1 MYIKS
6 IQKVVYFTALIFSTH
21 HLSMAQY
28 VSMQADIRPK
38 IDKSIRHSFQ
48 VLVSPNNKNPL
59 NFKLIV
65 NNPAKQLLAVNLTNL
80 AGKSFQ
86 DDIFYRR
93 PNYLMDLDVGKLED
107 GSYVLSIKANDDISE
122 KNIEISTQELGT
134 RNGNMYLERKV
145 EIADKPANIY
155 GNILLHLLSLK

>member
-1 MYIKS
+1 
-6 IQKVVYFTALIFSTH
+6 
-21 HLSMAQY
+21 
-28 VSMQADIRPK
+28 
-38 IDKSIRHSFQ
+38 
-48 VLVSPNNKNPL
+48 
-59 NFKLIV
+59 
-65 NNPAKQLLAVNLTNL
+65 
-80 AGKSFQ
+80 
-86 DDIFYRR
+86 
-93 PNYLMDLDVGKLED
+93 MDLDVGKLED